1 MLPFTREQF
10 LAVFASYNVGV
21 WPVQLFAYALA
32 VGILAL
38 FLRRSPARGR
48 GISAGL
54 AVMWLWT
61 GIAYHGLYF
70 TTINSAAWAFGALFV
85 VQGALFLHAAIV
97 REVID
102 FGARSGPIAWLGWAL
117 VAYAT
122 VLYPLLGL
130 WAGHQYP
137 ELPMFG
143 ITPCPVTLFTFG
155 LLLLAKPPVPLR
167 LLVLPMVWSL
177 IGGSAAFLLGMVQDW
192 PLLLSGVVVGLIALL
207 DRRRSQ
213 APPRH
218 FANS

>member
-1 MLPFTREQF
+1 M
-10 LAVFASYNVGV
+10 V
-21 WPVQLFAYALA
+21 AL
-32 VGILAL
+32 L
-38 FLRRSPARGR
+38 LRRSRTGGR
-48 GISAGL
+48 GVSAGL
-54 AVMWLWT
+54 AAMWLWT

-97 REVID
+97 RDVID

-117 VAYAT
+117 VAYAG

-130 WAGHQYP
+130 WAGHRYP

-177 IGGSAAFLLGMVQDW
+177 IGGSAAFLIGMVQDW